1 MIRFARV
8 PEPEDFDER
17 AKALGTRWLAA
28 HPDAKRPKD
37 FWTPFKGAL
46 AQGFRSLCAYSAM
59 YEPVGTVDHFVS
71 CHEDLSKGRGVTG
84 LKPAPTSHRA
94 LQMPR
99 VPAQLGT
106 RMDRTRPSVSPG
118 HVPVTA

>member
-17 AKALGTRWLAA
+17 AKAPGLAA
-28 HPDAKRPKD
+28 HPDAGRPKD

-59 YEPVGTVDHFVS
+59 YE
-71 CHEDLSKGRGVTG
+71 GR
-84 LKPAPTSHRA
+84 
-94 LQMPR
+94 
-99 VPAQLGT
+99 
-106 RMDRTRPSVSPG
+106 DRGSLRKLP
-118 HVPVTA
+118 